1 MSDVFSHL
9 RRILWKPTKI
19 KPKVEE
25 TQNFP
30 LWHLGELLTKI
41 NTIFI
46 GEPDIFDLFGTTWF
60 LSHGAFNL
68 KKKQQGQFPPH
79 STKIIYLLFTF
90 YVSNIC
96 LFKWKKSPGGFLH
109 IVVQVLKIINANFYK
124 RLWCNL
130 IFRLE
135 YMGFELEKVKKFET
149 PYGARFEWSLLTD
162 QKLVVHLKDKT
173 KIRNRKRWSQVN

>member
-68 KKKQQGQFPPH
+68 KKKTKGTISSAQH
-79 STKIIYLLFTF
+79 KNNLSTIHILCLKYLFIQMKKIT
-90 YVSNIC
+90 
-96 LFKWKKSPGGFLH
+96 WGFLTYRGTSFKDNQCQFLQTAL
-109 IVVQVLKIINANFYK
+109 VQFDFQIGV
-124 RLWCNL
+124 
-130 IFRLE
+130 
-135 YMGFELEKVKKFET
+135 
-149 PYGARFEWSLLTD
+149 YGIW
-162 QKLVVHLKDKT
+162 
-173 KIRNRKRWSQVN
+173 IREG